1 MTMSRSK
8 TEDFEALEQ
17 GKSYFYSLV
26 GKQALTN
33 ATDTKNERRDC
44 LNLKIQPLKLIFFT
58 EANLQSHKIVPSLNI
73 CTNSSMSKY
82 SSFDQQSGSG
92 PTPQMTLLHNRLN
105 RDTYWL
111 LMLLDT
117 WKVF

>member
-26 GKQALTN
+26 RKQALTN

-44 LNLKIQPLKLIFFT
+44 LNMKNTAFKIDIFHRGKST
-58 EANLQSHKIVPSLNI
+58 IS
-73 CTNSSMSKY
+73 
-82 SSFDQQSGSG
+82 
-92 PTPQMTLLHNRLN
+92 
-105 RDTYWL
+105 
-111 LMLLDT
+111 
-117 WKVF
+117 

>member
-44 LNLKIQPLKLIFFT
+44 LNLKNTASVKSILYTLCTVNHKAFKIDIFHRGKST
-58 EANLQSHKIVPSLNI
+58 IS
-73 CTNSSMSKY
+73 
-82 SSFDQQSGSG
+82 
-92 PTPQMTLLHNRLN
+92 
-105 RDTYWL
+105 
-111 LMLLDT
+111 
-117 WKVF
+117 